1 MTGRNNIQAEL
12 NELNSSLPAGMQ
24 EPVFNLPKGYFEN
37 FAASV
42 LARIKSDSA
51 RDEMA
56 ELSPLLAGIPKT
68 TPFAVPENYFSSL
81 QPLPAEDELPAVLK
95 YIGKEMPYEL
105 PAGYFEEFP
114 AQVKAALKPA
124 KVVTMRRSWSRMAVA
139 AMTAGIITLGS
150 FLYFGNRAAGPSVD
164 SPAWVSAKLDK
175 VSDKGL
181 EEFIKATDAAGD
193 QKLASNDV
201 RIQDVKAMLSDVTV
215 NDMDAFLNELPED
228 EEDPTVIN

>member
-12 NELNSSLPAGMQ
+12 NELNSHLPAGLQ
-24 EPVFNLPKGYFEN
+24 EPVFNLPQGYFEN

-42 LARIKSDSA
+42 LARIKSGSA
-51 RDEMA
+51 RDEIS

-81 QPLPAEDELPAVLK
+81 EPIPAEEELPAVLK
-95 YIGKEMPYEL
+95 YIGKDMPYEL
-105 PAGYFEEFP
+105 PEGYFEGF
-114 AQVKAALKPA
+114 ASQVKDALKPA

-150 FLYFGNRAAGPSVD
+150 FLYFGNSGPSVD

-181 EEFIKATDAAGD
+181 EDFINATDASD
-193 QKLASNDV
+193 ETLVSNDL
-201 RIQDVKAMLSDVTV
+201 RSQDVKAMLSDVTV
-215 NDMDAFLNELPED
+215 NDMDAFLDELPYD
-228 EEDPTVIN
+228 EEELPVIN